1 MLFIVLKML
10 KKKLG
15 LEAIEINWQRKM
27 KNTDQISDFYKIPST
42 LTIPE
47 GCEKIGMR
55 AFRDC
60 KVLERLKIPGSVK
73 KIEVW
78 SFLRCYGL
86 KKVDIPEG
94 VESIEVSAFS
104 GCYNAEIILRK
115 SRNDFKYIGQEAFGG
130 VKDVK
135 EEVGN

>member
-1 MLFIVLKML
+1 ML

-27 KNTDQISDFYKIPST
+27 KNTDQISDFYKIPPT
-42 LTIPE
+42 LIIPE
-47 GCEKIGMR
+47 GCEEIGMR

-86 KKVDIPEG
+86 KKVEIPKNIEDIG
-94 VESIEVSAFS
+94 IGAFKD
-104 GCYNAEIILRK
+104 CNNATIILRK
-115 SRNDFKYIGQEAFGG
+115 SRKDFKYIGQEAFGG

-135 EEVGN
+135 EEIRS